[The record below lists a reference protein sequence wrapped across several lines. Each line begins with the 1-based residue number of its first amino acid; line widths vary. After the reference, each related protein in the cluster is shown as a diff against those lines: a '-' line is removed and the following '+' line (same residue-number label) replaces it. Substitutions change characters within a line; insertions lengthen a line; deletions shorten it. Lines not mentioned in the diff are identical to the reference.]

1 MSNVIKKNIKKRNLK
16 STFRKKNKN
25 LRKSSIKNLII
36 KSHRKKKK
44 GGKMPTIRED
54 TTYLNF
60 NPNKIEEDSFTPY
73 IKQDKQAIDN
83 TNINDVEAENADV
96 ENADVEKPKSMF
108 SRFKLGTK
116 NFFKRKSSGSD
127 SDSNSMNQNSDI
139 NNNLDIVTDAIKD
152 NTREIHQATD
162 AIKNSSPSNPL
173 DALLNNNSE
182 EEEPKVIKETCQE
195 PQDEQTITIRL
206 PKGANMIKEGGPS
219 IESKLAIMTGNNI
232 LSSPKK
238 GGDNS
243 KKQRIFKLRKRSRK
257 RQKQLEKI
265 GVKRESNPQSPA
277 PKAGIIPLDH

>member
-25 LRKSSIKNLII
+25 LRKSSIKNLIT

-44 GGKMPTIRED
+44 GGDKPINRED
-54 TTYLNF
+54 STYLNF

-83 TNINDVEAENADV
+83 TNSNDVETENADV
-96 ENADVEKPKSMF
+96 ENVEAENADVEKPKSMF
-108 SRFKLGTK
+108 SRFKSGTK

-127 SDSNSMNQNSDI
+127 SDSDSKSMNQNSDI
-139 NNNLDIVTDAIKD
+139 NNNLGIVTDAIKD
-152 NTREIHQATD
+152 NTHEIHEATD

-173 DALLNNNSE
+173 DALLGNKSEE

-206 PKGANMIKEGGPS
+206 PKGTNTIKEGGPS

-232 LSSPKK
+232 QSSPKQ
-238 GGDNS
+238 GGADS
-243 KKQRIFKLRKRSRK
+243 KKQRRFKLRKRSRK
-257 RQKQLEKI
+257 RQKQLEKNKKM
-265 GVKRESNPQSPA
+265 GSRGN
-277 PKAGIIPLDH
+277 